1 MTFYVHKTR
10 HGYSKPEEVRSFGTW
25 KEAHDYCERMHG
37 FYQGFNFTFHISD
50 KPC

>member
-10 HGYSKPEEVRSFGTW
+10 HGYSKPEEVRSFSTW
-25 KEAHDYCERMHG
+25 KEAHDYCDHMNDYWCSSI
-37 FYQGFNFTFHISD
+37 FDFHISD